1 MAIKNRFRYK
11 TSSGEKKSKYG
22 NKKVVFEGFTYDS
35 KRELQRYLFLKD
47 AEDKGII
54 SNLQRQVKFNLIPAN
69 SVYRALTYVADFT
82 FNVNDRYIVADAKG
96 LVLPEFKIKQ
106 KIFYDKYKNQIY
118 IFKKLSDINKIIDM
132 TK

>member
-1 MAIKNRFRYK
+1 MKN
-11 TSSGEKKSKYG
+11 KY
-22 NKKVVFEGFTYDS
+22 NAKKVKYEGIKFDSQFELDCWKYLKKLASEGKIKDLNRQIKF
-35 KRELQRYLFLKD
+35 ELL
-47 AEDKGII
+47 
-54 SNLQRQVKFNLIPAN
+54 PAN

-82 FNVNDRYIVADAKG
+82 FYVGDKYIVADAKG

-106 KIFYDKYKNQIY
+106 KIFFDKYGNQIY